1 MLTLREDTMLGDV
14 PEDWDVKPLHR
25 LLTANFPGDWG
36 EERGPDMTP
45 VLRSTN
51 LTNDGHLDLND
62 VALRA
67 LPLRKVALLA
77 PRRNDILLERS
88 GGGPGQPVGRVGFVE
103 AEMPGHG
110 FSNFLHLL
118 RPGPE
123 VIDPRFLGWVLFEVN
138 RTGRVVRLE
147 QQTTQMRNLH
157 FRDYLTM
164 PLPVP
169 PTDEQIAIARILD
182 AVDTALERTRTA
194 VARAREL
201 DHALLHELLEKGLGQ
216 TQAASGKHPP
226 SWTVRRVDEVADV
239 GSGVTL
245 GKDVSGFKSVE
256 LPYLRV
262 ANVQDGH
269 LDLSTIKTVRV
280 RMDEVENYRLEVGD
294 VLMTEGGDI
303 DKLGRGT
310 IWEGQI
316 SNCLHQNH
324 IFRIRPNREL
334 LEPGFYALVVE
345 SDIAKRYF
353 NRVAKRTTNL
363 ASTNKTQVRAFR
375 FPVPPTVEEQQE
387 IVGVMKA
394 SKDVIAT
401 LVAKQA
407 ALAEFRK
414 SLMHDLLTGQVR
426 VRSVSEVAAS

>member
-1 MLTLREDTMLGDV
+1 MLTLTENTMLGDI
-14 PEDWDVKPLHR
+14 PGDWDSKPLVA
-25 LLTANFPGDWG
+25 LLSEHYPGDWG
-36 EERGPDMTP
+36 EDRGPHMTK

-51 LTNDGHLDLND
+51 LTNDGRLDLENI
-62 VALRA
+62 AQRA
-67 LPLRKVALLA
+67 LPQRKASLLA
-77 PRRNDILLERS
+77 PKRNDILLERS

-103 AEMPGHG
+103 ADMPGHA

-118 RPGPE
+118 RPDPE
-123 VIDPRFLGWVLFEVN
+123 QINPRFLGWVLYRIN
-138 RTGRVVRLE
+138 QTGRIIRLE
-147 QQTTQMRNLH
+147 QQTTQMRNLN

-169 PTDEQIAIARILD
+169 PPHEQAAIAHILD
-182 AVDTALERTRTA
+182 AVDTALERTRAA
-194 VARAREL
+194 VERARDL
-201 DHALLHELLEKGLGQ
+201 DHSLLHELLEKGLEPKRAGIQ
-216 TQAASGKHPP
+216 KHPP
-226 SWTVRRVDEVADV
+226 HWTIRRVDEVADV

-269 LDLSTIKTVRV
+269 LDLSTVKTIRVRV
-280 RMDEVENYRLEVGD
+280 DEVESYRLEVGD

-316 SNCLHQNH
+316 PNCLHQNH
-324 IFRIRPNREL
+324 IFRIRPIGKL
-334 LEPGFYALVVE
+334 LDPAFYALVVE
-345 SDIAKRYF
+345 SDVAKRYF

-375 FPVPPTVEEQQE
+375 FPVPPTLDEQRQ
-387 IVGVMKA
+387 IAAVMKA
-394 SKDVIAT
+394 SKAT
-401 LVAKQA
+401 LAGLLGKQTVLRELKK
-407 ALAEFRK
+407 AL
-414 SLMHDLLTGQVR
+414 MQDLLTGRVR
-426 VRSVSEVAAS
+426 VTDMAKAAAS